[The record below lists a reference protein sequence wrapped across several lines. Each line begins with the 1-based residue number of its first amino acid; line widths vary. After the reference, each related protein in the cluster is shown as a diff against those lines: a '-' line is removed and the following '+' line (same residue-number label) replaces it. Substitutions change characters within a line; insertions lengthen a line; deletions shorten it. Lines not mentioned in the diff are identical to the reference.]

1 MAGEMYKTLT
11 RLYNLTE
18 TNLKKEFEN
27 LRDFCSSSV
36 HFANRCDTHLALKD
50 LIMADFAAHR
60 LREDAGRR
68 FVDGLITKD
77 ELAEISDQSVSLV
90 HEELTAEVMNAI
102 VKSCECKQG
111 EVRL

>member
-1 MAGEMYKTLT
+1 MAGEMYKTLEK
-11 RLYNLTE
+11 LYNLTE
-18 TNLKKEFEN
+18 TNLKKEFGN
-27 LRDFCSSSV
+27 LRDFCASSV

-111 EVRL
+111 EVTL